1 MHAAAVLTEV
11 RDGAIWLTL
20 NRPEAMNSISPA
32 VVQGLMHGL
41 DLAATSNEVRAV
53 VLCGTGRA
61 FCAGADLKFVR
72 STGDADGV
80 GSFLG
85 DFLVLLNR
93 LEAFPKPVIAAVNGM
108 ALAGGLEM
116 VLCCDLVVAARSAQF
131 GDAHANY
138 GLLPGGGGSVRLPRK
153 IGPTR
158 AKYLMFTGEF
168 ESAEHMK
175 SAGLVNEIVDDPALL
190 EAVGALVASIA
201 AKSPLGL
208 ARMKALVDD
217 GLQQPLEVAL
227 RQELLMSALHEQ
239 SHDMHEGLAAFEE
252 KRAPRF
258 VGR

>member
-20 NRPEAMNSISPA
+20 NRPEAMNSISPT

-72 STGDADGV
+72 STGDGGGV

>member
-72 STGDADGV
+72 STGDTDGV

-168 ESAEHMK
+168 VSAERMK
-175 SAGLVNEIVDDPALL
+175 SAGLVNEVVDDPALL

-217 GLQQPLEVAL
+217 GLQQPHETAL